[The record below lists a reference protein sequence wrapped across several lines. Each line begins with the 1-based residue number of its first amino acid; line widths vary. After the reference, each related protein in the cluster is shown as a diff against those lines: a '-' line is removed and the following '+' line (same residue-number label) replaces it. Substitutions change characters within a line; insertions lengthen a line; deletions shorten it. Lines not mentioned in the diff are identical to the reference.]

1 MNIHRGRA
9 CTYLVRLSHTL
20 RKAPQCISS
29 VGNISCFD
37 GCRELLCIFKPPT
50 PSRRQANEIA
60 REKET
65 GRKHLETVRRH
76 HSFFFSS
83 RASLSHRGGLCA
95 PQASNGHVTMS
106 ENIAPGVNV
115 CNWLC
120 LVYSAAQPAR
130 TGYNRSY
137 GRTETKP
144 RAGAVIQGRSM
155 RRRRRRRSE
164 VSSW

>member
-1 MNIHRGRA
+1 MHALTLSVSRTLCGKRRSAFRVLATFPALTAVASSCAYSNHQHR
-9 CTYLVRLSHTL
+9 H
-20 RKAPQCISS
+20 
-29 VGNISCFD
+29 VGKQTRS
-37 GCRELLCIFKPPT
+37 
-50 PSRRQANEIA
+50 

-76 HSFFFSS
+76 HSFFFS
-83 RASLSHRGGLCA
+83 RASLSHRGGLAASCA

-106 ENIAPGVNV
+106 ENIAPGVSV
-115 CNWLC
+115 CNRLC

-130 TGYNRSY
+130 TGYNRSC

-144 RAGAVIQGRSM
+144 RAGAVIQGRSA